1 MPPDA
6 PWGVYPCAG
15 DDEWCV
21 VTVRDDGDWG
31 RLRDALGW
39 AADPRCD
46 GAAARLAHRAELD
59 RRLGA
64 WTSERSPR
72 EVTRLLQHA
81 GVPAG
86 FMQRPDE
93 YEHDPQLQARDFLRS
108 FEQPGLEPRRI
119 ENAPFRSEQIA
130 APPAAV
136 APEPGAH
143 TREICAQLLG
153 MTDAAV
159 EALVK
164 AGVLEDEPKATRTSV
179 LPTVSPAS

>member
-1 MPPDA
+1 MSRS
-6 PWGVYPCAG
+6 AG
-15 DDEWCV
+15 
-21 VTVRDDGDWG
+21 R
-31 RLRDALGW
+31 
-39 AADPRCD
+39 ADPRFES
-46 GAAARLAHRAELD
+46 AAARLAHRAELD

-108 FEQPGLEPRRI
+108 FEQPGLEPRKI

-143 TREICAQLLG
+143 TREICDQLLG

-159 EALVK
+159 DALVE
-164 AGVLEDEPKATRTSV
+164 AGVLEDEPEATRTSV